1 MTALPLA
8 LYRGQDVKK
17 LDNLAISQDGLSG
30 YALMC
35 RAGVAAWQVLQT
47 YWPQAKAI
55 TVFCGHDNNG
65 GDGYVLARLAQE
77 QGLLVRVYNVTPLR
91 EKSTPEAEQARQDWL
106 KVGEIALFNGES
118 LQGDVI
124 VDALLGTG
132 AKSPLAAPIT
142 QAILQMNQ
150 SRLPV
155 LAIDLPSG
163 LHSDTGANLGAIVK
177 ADVTL
182 TFIGLKVGLFLHE
195 AAEYVGK
202 VLFAS
207 LDISEALYSQVK
219 PCAWRLVHSQA
230 MSALQP
236 RARNAHKGD
245 FGHVVV
251 IGGGQVGYCGAPLLA
266 SEASMRAGAGL
277 VSAIVAPESLPLL
290 ARAPRELMCYTPKKA
305 KDCTELLARANVL
318 VVGPGL
324 SQNAWGK
331 HFFQAAIASDK
342 TKVVD
347 ADALN
352 WLAQYPQ
359 KSDHWVLTPH
369 PGEAARLLK
378 QTVAEVQQDWLQ
390 AATLLQQRYGGV
402 VVLKG
407 AGTIIVS
414 KDDVVVHPGG
424 IPALATAGTGDVLAG
439 LIGGLLAQK
448 LSLMQAAMLGVS
460 VHAQAALIEQ
470 SFGER
475 GMIASDLLLHI
486 RSLLNVFDE
495 S

>member
-1 MTALPLA
+1 MSALPLA
-8 LYRGQDVKK
+8 LYRAQDVKK
-17 LDNLAISQDGLSG
+17 LDNLAMSQWLSG

-35 RAGVAAWQVLQT
+35 RAGLAAWQVIQT
-47 YWPQAKAI
+47 YWPQATAM
-55 TVFCGHDNNG
+55 TVFCGHGNNG
-65 GDGYVLARLAQE
+65 GDGYVLARLAHE
-77 QGLLVRVYNVTPLR
+77 QGLLVRVYNVTPLS
-91 EKSTPEAEQARQDWL
+91 ESTPEAEQARQDWL
-106 KVGEIALFNGES
+106 KVGEVTLYLGQPLE
-118 LQGDVI
+118 GDLI

-132 AKSPLAAPIT
+132 ARAPLAVPIS
-142 QAILQMNQ
+142 QAILQINQ

-163 LHSDTGANLGAIVK
+163 LHADTGANLGALVK
-177 ADVTL
+177 ANMTL

-195 AAEYVGK
+195 ATEYVGK
-202 VLFAS
+202 LLFAS
-207 LDISEALYSQVK
+207 LDIPEALYSQVK

-251 IGGGQVGYCGAPLLA
+251 IGAGVMGYCGAPLLA
-266 SEASMRAGAGL
+266 SDAAMRVGAGL

-305 KDCTELLARANVL
+305 KDCTALLARASVL

-324 SQNAWGK
+324 AQNAWGK
-331 HFFQAAIASDK
+331 HFFQVALASDK
-342 TKVVD
+342 PLVVD

-369 PGEAARLLK
+369 PGEAAKLLK
-378 QTVAEVQQDWLQ
+378 QTIPEVQQDRLQ
-390 AATLLQQRYGGV
+390 TATLLQQRYGGV

-414 KDDVVVHPGG
+414 KDDIVVHPGG
-424 IPALATAGTGDVLAG
+424 FPALATAGTGDVLAG
-439 LIGGLLAQK
+439 VIGGLLAQK
-448 LSLMQAAMLGVS
+448 LSLMQAALLGVS

-470 SFGER
+470 SYGER

-486 RSLLNVFDE
+486 RSLLNGFDE
-495 S
+495 P